1 MAFLVSSI
9 SPAKEAGL
17 IKPASRYSANISRSF
32 ADANQRHND
41 APEEWVCRPFN
52 ESAAFNHR

>member
-1 MAFLVSSI
+1 MAFIVSSM

-32 ADANQRHND
+32 ADANRRHND
-41 APEEWVCRPFN
+41 APEEWVFRPFN
-52 ESAAFNHR
+52 ESATLNHR